1 MLEILAKIISKIYFI
16 CLHKGTLVGLTGT
29 EVLPVLAL
37 ATALSKSAVTSFPPT
52 LEVFWLTFSVEFLEF
67 PEITEFSDLSEFFE
81 EVEVDIG
88 TIILPIA
95 SGTASATFGT
105 FGTPLTSTTA
115 FSGKIF
121 VEISKFSEISE
132 ISEFLEICE
141 EMEVE
146 VEEEEPP
153 IVAVATFAPSKVI

>member
-1 MLEILAKIISKIYFI
+1 MLEILAKIISKIYLI

-88 TIILPIA
+88 TVVLPIA

-105 FGTPLTSTTA
+105 FGTPLSSTTA
-115 FSGKIF
+115 FSEIFF

-132 ISEFLEICE
+132 ISEFPEILARSF
-141 EMEVE
+141 VQTKIL
-146 VEEEEPP
+146 V
-153 IVAVATFAPSKVI
+153 